1 MSFSLLSV
9 VWWWFWEF
17 ILTLLID
24 YRTILSSL
32 YSGIRRRPAWEGGVR
47 LQIIRGEESIL
58 LTMKL
63 TIFSRLVL
71 GYLLI
76 VFLVLGVSVYM
87 IFQLVQF
94 ETITHSIL
102 EVDHRIEDLEKKLT
116 DSLLSQMGFEKKYV
130 VIKDEA
136 LYVQFLLARE
146 DFKKYLEE
154 VLIIAGGSP
163 LRDLLTGLKASFQEY
178 QALIEEEVG
187 YIRAQHPY
195 LPSEYRA
202 EKEKIV
208 DQMLEKLKTLVLQSR
223 QNALEKIVKLEE
235 EGVQA
240 RQVTMMMA
248 TVSLAAV
255 IAVSFLITRGITYP
269 ISLLIGKTR
278 EIARGSFDNPL
289 RLASPPEMKELS
301 EAVNTM
307 CDRLTAI
314 DRMKSD
320 FFSALSHD
328 LRTPLTSIKEG
339 TSLLLDGVGGQVTE
353 KQRKLLK
360 IIALESNRLIELVN
374 SSLDLSKMEAGMM
387 VFNYTQVSIT
397 PLIQKAVG
405 EIEPLAMAKKIQLQV
420 ENHENL
426 PVVKMD
432 RERILQVLRNFLGNA
447 VKFTFEGG
455 IVKISACPE
464 EGNLKVTVSDTGPGI
479 PEENLAII
487 FDKFQQGSPGAPKHT
502 KGTGLGLAIVKQIIT
517 AHGGKVWAESKP
529 GQGSS
534 FIFVL
539 PA

>member
-1 MSFSLLSV
+1 
-9 VWWWFWEF
+9 
-17 ILTLLID
+17 
-24 YRTILSSL
+24 
-32 YSGIRRRPAWEGGVR
+32 
-47 LQIIRGEESIL
+47 
-58 LTMKL
+58 MKL
-63 TIFSRLVL
+63 TIFSRLIL
-71 GYLLI
+71 GYLFI
-76 VFLVLGVSVYM
+76 VLLVLGVSVYM

-130 VIKDEA
+130 VMKDEA
-136 LYVQFLLARE
+136 LYAQFLLARE

-163 LRDLLTGLKASFQEY
+163 LRDLLVGLKASFQQY

-187 YIRAQHPY
+187 YIRTRHPY
-195 LPSEYRA
+195 LPFEYRT

-223 QNALEKIVKLEE
+223 QNALEKIVRLEE
-235 EGVQA
+235 EGIQA
-240 RQVTMMMA
+240 RQVTMAMA
-248 TVSLAAV
+248 AVSLAAV
-255 IAVSFLITRGITYP
+255 IAVSLLITGGITRP

-278 EIARGSFDNPL
+278 EIARGIFDNPL

-307 CDRLTAI
+307 CDQLTAI

-339 TSLLLDGVGGQVTE
+339 TSLLLDGIGGEITE
-353 KQRKLLK
+353 KQKKLLK

-387 VFNYTQVSIT
+387 VFNFTQVPIA
-397 PLIQKAVG
+397 PLIQKAAG
-405 EIEPLAMAKKIQLQV
+405 EIEPLAMAKKIHLQV

-447 VKFTFEGG
+447 VKFAFEGG
-455 IVKISACPE
+455 IVKISACQE
-464 EGNLKVTVSDTGPGI
+464 GGNLKVTVSDTGPGI

-487 FDKFQQGSPGAPKHT
+487 FDKFQQGSPKTPKHT